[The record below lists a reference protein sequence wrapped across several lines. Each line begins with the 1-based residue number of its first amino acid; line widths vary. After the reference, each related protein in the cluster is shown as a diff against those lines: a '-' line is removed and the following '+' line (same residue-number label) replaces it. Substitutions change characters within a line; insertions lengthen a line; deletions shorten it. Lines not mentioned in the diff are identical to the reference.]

1 MESLN
6 YVKTKEIPLLHNFME
21 RRGAMNQKEMNDYYV
36 YSSLYD
42 GETIPRTFYLG
53 SEIFSIN

>member
-1 MESLN
+1 
-6 YVKTKEIPLLHNFME
+6 ME